1 MITCRPAKASDAK
14 AIAPIML
21 LAMEDIIYY
30 FIDNF
35 DKEEATSLL
44 THFASL
50 PNNQYSYQHIIVAE
64 EEGQILGQLCLYPG
78 GQLEALRK
86 PIFDYI
92 KEKYNRV
99 LPLENETQEGE
110 IYIDTIAV
118 LPEAQ
123 GKGIGKKLLQYAIET
138 FVEQQGETL
147 GLLVDK
153 ENPSAKKLYLN
164 MGFAVIKQVDI
175 FGKEMDHLQYLP

>member
-1 MITCRPAKASDAK
+1 MFPSPTIS
-14 AIAPIML
+14 
-21 LAMEDIIYY
+21 
-30 FIDNF
+30 
-35 DKEEATSLL
+35 
-44 THFASL
+44 
-50 PNNQYSYQHIIVAE
+50 IVTN
-64 EEGQILGQLCLYPG
+64 ILSSPRKKDRFWVSCVCIR

-153 ENPSAKKLYLN
+153 ENPSAKKTIPEYGLCCYQTS
-164 MGFAVIKQVDI
+164 GYFW
-175 FGKEMDHLQYLP
+175 